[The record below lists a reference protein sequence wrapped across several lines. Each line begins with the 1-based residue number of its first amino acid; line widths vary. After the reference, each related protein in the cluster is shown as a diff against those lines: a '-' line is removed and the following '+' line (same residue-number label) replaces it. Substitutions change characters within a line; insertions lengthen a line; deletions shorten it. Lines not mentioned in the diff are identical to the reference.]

1 MPALAALFFLVDR
14 APDIPAGRVLA
25 AAGKYAALPGATLS
39 VAEPTIAGFL
49 AEVASCT
56 ADGERIGVCL
66 NSRFDERY
74 HLYVDAGRP
83 IVAADIALVD
93 LFRLKSCATLDEIFL
108 QRQNRQMQRHAI
120 RTMAAN
126 ALPAHSQVSGGV
138 LKRIEEY
145 TIAIADAV
153 VAQRIHPELRL
164 GEFIDFFDAFKKESS
179 SPESGK
185 NGTAVSQSL
194 AARIM
199 ALACALEQ
207 MTSASPFEEPEAV
220 ERALSKLE
228 NRAEFRRDAAMLTAL
243 SVWLK
248 SGAKRTPPTSPAISP
263 T

>member
-1 MPALAALFFLVDR
+1 MPAIAALFFLVDR
-14 APDIPAGRVLA
+14 APDIPADRVLA
-25 AAGKYAALPGATLS
+25 ASGKHVALLGTTLPDAA
-39 VAEPTIAGFL
+39 PTIAGFL

-56 ADGERIGVCL
+56 ADGDCIALCL

-74 HLYVDAGRP
+74 HLYVDTGRP
-83 IVAADIALVD
+83 ITAADIALAD
-93 LFRLKSCATLDEIFL
+93 LFRLKICATLDELFL
-108 QRQNRQMQRHAI
+108 HRQNRQMQRHAI
-120 RTMAAN
+120 RSMAAN
-126 ALPAHSQVSGGV
+126 ALLGHSQVSSGV

-145 TIAIADAV
+145 TIAIGDAV

-164 GEFIDFFDAFKKESS
+164 GEFIDFFDAFRNEASL
-179 SPESGK
+179 PESGK

-220 ERALSKLE
+220 VRALSKLD
-228 NRAEFRRDAAMLTAL
+228 NRAEFRHDADMLAAL
-243 SVWLK
+243 SEWLK
-248 SGAKRTPPTSPAISP
+248 NDTKRYSPMSSAISP